1 MVAVVEAAATVP
13 AVFAVARV
21 AATARAIAQ
30 VIARAIAQATARLIA
45 PAIAAI
51 RLATASQFPT
61 VLLRPTVRRFRPAA
75 TRP

>member
-13 AVFAVARV
+13 AVFAVALA
-21 AATARAIAQ
+21 AATVAR